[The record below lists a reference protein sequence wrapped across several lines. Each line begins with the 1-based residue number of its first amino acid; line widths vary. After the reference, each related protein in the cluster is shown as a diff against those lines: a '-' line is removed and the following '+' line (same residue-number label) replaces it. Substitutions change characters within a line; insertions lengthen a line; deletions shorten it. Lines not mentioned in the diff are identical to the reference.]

1 MMMVVTVFADVLDFM
16 EGKDFLRNNYWNNKS
31 YIGDM
36 LTGNKRTFGEDGVPS
51 SKRVSNEVNVEL
63 DIEILEEI
71 SFDLELFSM
80 FLKSSLP
87 KHMYPMK
94 INVGNVKISHRVKRL

>member
-1 MMMVVTVFADVLDFM
+1 MEIPARKIIPDIINVGGLKFLPSEVERICLDFNGVKYAKAF
-16 EGKDFLRNNYWNNKS
+16 GKKNPF
-31 YIGDM
+31 
-36 LTGNKRTFGEDGVPS
+36 TGQH
-51 SKRVSNEVNVEL
+51 VEL

-94 INVGNVKISHRVKRL
+94 INIGNVKISHRMKRL